1 MRIAIIGA
9 GGVGGYY
16 GARLAQAGHD
26 VTVYA
31 RGAHLERIMVE
42 GLTIEDRGG
51 TFIASVRATNDV
63 AALADAELA
72 IVAVKSYSL
81 AAVMPAIASAANG
94 GASIVPMLNG
104 VEAAD
109 ELQRAGIPVARI
121 VGGTTFVSASR
132 VAPGVIRRHSTAER
146 IIIGELDGR
155 RSRRIAEL
163 ADVLRSTGAD
173 TIVAD
178 DIAVELWKKFH
189 FICAVSAVC
198 GLARGPLGAVRRRSS
213 GMEVLARAVGEIA
226 AVARAR
232 GVAIPADQETQTMHT
247 IAGWSD
253 DLRPSLLLDI
263 ERGGPTELSIMSG
276 AVSRLGRAAGVDTPV
291 HDTAAALLPD

>member
-16 GARLAQAGHD
+16 GALLSRSGHD

-31 RGAHLERIMVE
+31 RGAHLDRIRAE
-42 GLTIEDRGG
+42 GLTIEDHGAR
-51 TFIASVRATNDV
+51 FVAAVRATNDV
-63 AALADAELA
+63 APLAETDLAL
-72 IVAVKSYSL
+72 VAVKSYSL
-81 AAVMPAIASAANG
+81 AEVVPAVAAAASG
-94 GASIVPMLNG
+94 GATILPLLNG
-104 VEAAD
+104 VEVADDLHRGGVPAAS
-109 ELQRAGIPVARI
+109 I

-132 VAPGVIRRHSTAER
+132 VAPGVIRRHSTSER

-155 RSRRIAEL
+155 HSARIDRIAD
-163 ADVLRSTGAD
+163 ALRSTGVD
-173 TIVAD
+173 TT
-178 DIAVELWKKFH
+178 IAEHIEVDQWKKFH
-189 FICAVSAVC
+189 FICAVSAAC
-198 GLARGPLGAVRRRSS
+198 GLARGPLGLVRRRPL
-213 GMEVLARAVGEIA
+213 GMALLARAVGEIA

-232 GVAIPADQETQTMHT
+232 HIGIAADQEAQTMRL
-247 IAGWSD
+247 IEGWSD

-291 HDTAAALLPD
+291 HDTAAAVLPE